1 MAFLEENCVLDVL
14 TDGILSECRPFT
26 CGDDDMDEF
35 FQKDALAY
43 TRYRM
48 GKSYCFRMKDDAETI
63 VACFT
68 VSNDSI
74 RIYDLPSSRRNAMWK
89 ITNREKMLTGR
100 TAYLNDRDGNRIERT
115 VFLGNQM
122 TKKESSRFQN
132 GLKVEEQ
139 SFDANGEMTE
149 RRTYKYDQQ
158 GNCIE
163 MEFYNR
169 DGELMQHYLY
179 KYDARGN
186 RIEWR
191 FYDADEFLSALTT
204 YYYDDHDNL
213 IEVSSFNYD
222 EHLNWKHSYVYE
234 YDEDDNWVRQTIYRN
249 NVPYQVIEREIA
261 FPAN

>member
-89 ITNREKMLTGR
+89 ITKREKMLTRYPGVLVGR
-100 TAYLNDRDGNRIERT
+100 LA
-115 VFLGNQM
+115 VA
-122 TKKESSRFQN
+122 SRFS
-132 GLKVEEQ
+132 GKGIGSEVLD
-139 SFDANGEMTE
+139 FIRMWFLDDANKTGC
-149 RRTYKYDQQ
+149 RFA
-158 GNCIE
+158 IV
-163 MEFYNR
+163 
-169 DGELMQHYLY
+169 
-179 KYDARGN
+179 DAKN
-186 RIEWR
+186 EPDVLR
-191 FYDADEFLSALTT
+191 FYEKNNFKPLFPRE
-204 YYYDDHDNL
+204 
-213 IEVSSFNYD
+213 I
-222 EHLNWKHSYVYE
+222 
-234 YDEDDNWVRQTIYRN
+234 DEDLYTKPPKDDE
-249 NVPYQVIEREIA
+249 EREDRLKQPRKLRTRLM
-261 FPAN
+261 FCDLLGE